1 MILQN
6 IISTKDNS
14 IWNLEIETLDNTFR
28 FVISNDNQKYESYK
42 LHFTE
47 LSPEII
53 YEDVLDFDSQQKIV
67 RMIIEKNDNL
77 TIRHTWMKRS
87 IYKMPE
93 NEILAFHIMENES
106 KKEYTINI
114 GMK

>member
-28 FVISNDNQKYESYK
+28 FVVSNDTQKYESYK

-47 LSPEII
+47 
-53 YEDVLDFDSQQKIV
+53 Q
-67 RMIIEKNDNL
+67 
-77 TIRHTWMKRS
+77 
-87 IYKMPE
+87 
-93 NEILAFHIMENES
+93 
-106 KKEYTINI
+106 
-114 GMK
+114 G